1 MEKESSKDTN
11 HWENDLIDIWT
22 IKKILLSRFTYRKN
36 HLPGFILRLL
46 GNIYID
52 CLILYKKYKF

>member
-11 HWENDLIDIWT
+11 HWENYLIDM
-22 IKKILLSRFTYRKN
+22 SGVTYRKN
-36 HLPGFILRLL
+36 HLPGFIL

-52 CLILYKKYKF
+52 CLILYKRYKF